1 MQGDGRAADGGSPA
15 GVAAEGAAP
24 RAADVAAKLAALKR
38 SVARVIRGKDEAID
52 WIIASLL
59 ARGHVLIEDI
69 PGVGKTTLAQALAR
83 SLNLVFSRIQ
93 FTSDTLPSDVIGV
106 SLWRAERGEFEFL
119 PGPVFTNVLLADEI
133 NRATPKTQAAL
144 LEAMNERTVTVE
156 KTRYRLREPF
166 MVLATQNPVEYLG
179 TYPLPESQLDR
190 FLLRISLGYPSPQ
203 EELALLQSGGVEDEL
218 DAVQPVLDGA
228 ELVQLQAR
236 VRGVRVAP
244 MLLAYLM
251 ELVHRTRDHA
261 ELALG
266 VSTRGALA
274 LHRACQALA
283 MVEGRDYVIPDDIQR
298 LAVPVMAHRVVLA
311 GGEVGEGWSRSEAE
325 RAMIRAVLEATPVP
339 L

>member
-1 MQGDGRAADGGSPA
+1 MVDA
-15 GVAAEGAAP
+15 V
-24 RAADVAAKLAALKR
+24 AKLAQLKG
-38 SVARVIRGKDEAID
+38 SVGRVIRGKPEAIE
-52 WIIASLL
+52 WIVAALL
-59 ARGHVLIEDI
+59 ARGHVLIEDV

-83 SLNLVFSRIQ
+83 SLNLAFSRIQ

-119 PGPVFTNVLLADEI
+119 PGPIFTNILLADEI

-190 FLLRISLGYPSPQ
+190 FLLRLSLGYPSHD
-203 EELALLQSGGVEDEL
+203 EELGLLRRGGVEDEL
-218 DAVQPVLDGA
+218 EALAPVLDEGEMVELQA
-228 ELVQLQAR
+228 RARAVRIAPQLLEYLLELVQ
-236 VRGVRVAP
+236 
-244 MLLAYLM
+244 
-251 ELVHRTRDHA
+251 RTRKHPS
-261 ELALG
+261 LALG

-274 LHRACQALA
+274 LQRASQALA
-283 MVEGRDYVIPDDIQR
+283 LVEGREYVIPDDIAR
-298 LAVPVMAHRVVLA
+298 MAVPVLAHRMLLA
-311 GGEVGEGWSRSEAE
+311 GGELGEGWSRSESE
-325 RAMIRAVLEATPVP
+325 REIIREILGATPVP

>member
-1 MQGDGRAADGGSPA
+1 MEILDVVDKL
-15 GVAAEGAAP
+15 EG
-24 RAADVAAKLAALKR
+24 LKR

-52 WIIASLL
+52 WIIAALL

-83 SLNLVFSRIQ
+83 SLNLVFTRIQ

-156 KTRYRLREPF
+156 KSRYRLREPF
-166 MVLATQNPVEYLG
+166 LVLATQNPVEYLG

-190 FLLRISLGYPSPQ
+190 FLLRISLGYPAPE
-203 EELALLQSGGVEDEL
+203 EELALLRRGGVEDEL
-218 DAVQPVLDGA
+218 ETVQPVLDAA
-228 ELVQLQAR
+228 ELVRLQTG
-236 VRGVRVAP
+236 VREVRVAP
-244 MLLAYLM
+244 PLLSYML
-251 ELVHRTRDHA
+251 ELVHRTRSHPD
-261 ELALG
+261 LALG

-274 LHRACQALA
+274 LHRACQAVA
-283 MVEGRDYVIPDDIQR
+283 MVEGRDYVIPDDVQR

-311 GGEVGEGWSRSEAE
+311 GGEVSEGWSRSEAE
-325 RAMIRAVLEATPVP
+325 RAVVRGILESTPVP

>member
-1 MQGDGRAADGGSPA
+1 MEILDVVDKL
-15 GVAAEGAAP
+15 EG
-24 RAADVAAKLAALKR
+24 LKR

-52 WIIASLL
+52 WIIAALL

-83 SLNLVFSRIQ
+83 SLNLVFTRIQ

-156 KTRYRLREPF
+156 KSRYRLREPF
-166 MVLATQNPVEYLG
+166 LVLATQNPVEYLG

-190 FLLRISLGYPSPQ
+190 FLLRISLGYPAPE
-203 EELALLQSGGVEDEL
+203 EELELLRRGGVEGEL
-218 DAVQPVLDGA
+218 ETVQPVLEEA
-228 ELVQLQAR
+228 ELVRLQTG
-236 VRGVRVAP
+236 VREVRVAP
-244 MLLAYLM
+244 PLLAYML
-251 ELVHRTRDHA
+251 ELVHRTRSHPD
-261 ELALG
+261 LALG

-274 LHRACQALA
+274 LHRASQALA

-298 LAVPVMAHRVVLA
+298 LAIPVMAHRVVLA

-325 RAMIRAVLEATPVP
+325 RAVIREILDSTAVP

>member
-1 MQGDGRAADGGSPA
+1 MVDVIAQLDG
-15 GVAAEGAAP
+15 
-24 RAADVAAKLAALKR
+24 LKR

-52 WIIASLL
+52 WIIAALL

-69 PGVGKTTLAQALAR
+69 PGVGKTTLAQALSR

-190 FLLRISLGYPSPQ
+190 FLLRISLGYPAPD
-203 EELALLQSGGVEDEL
+203 EELALLRAGGVEGEL
-218 DAVQPVLDGA
+218 EAVQPVLDGSA
-228 ELVQLQAR
+228 LLQLQAK
-236 VRGVRVAP
+236 VREVTVAP
-244 MLLAYLM
+244 ALLAYLL
-251 ELVHRTRDHA
+251 ELVHRTRRHPA
-261 ELALG
+261 LGLG

-274 LHRACQALA
+274 LHRASQALA
-283 MVEGRDYVIPDDIQR
+283 LVEGREYVIPDDVQR

-311 GGEVGEGWSRSEAE
+311 GGEADEGWGRSETE
-325 RAMIRAVLEATPVP
+325 RAVIREVVDGTPVP
-339 L
+339 I

>member
-1 MQGDGRAADGGSPA
+1 MRVTSPA
-15 GVAAEGAAP
+15 VMD
-24 RAADVAAKLAALKR
+24 RLAALQR
-38 SVARVIRGKDEAID
+38 AVAGVIRGKDEMID
-52 WIIASLL
+52 FTIATLL
-59 ARGHVLIEDI
+59 ARGHLLIEDI

-83 SLNLVFSRIQ
+83 CLNLAFSRIQ

-119 PGPVFTNVLLADEI
+119 PGPIFTNVLLADEI

-166 MVLATQNPVEYLG
+166 LVLATQNPVEYLG

-203 EELALLQSGGVEDEL
+203 EERALLEAGGVEEAL
-218 DAVQPVLDGA
+218 EALAPVLEAADVL
-228 ELVQLQAR
+228 ELQRAVGQ
-236 VRGVRVAP
+236 VRVAP
-244 MLLAYLM
+244 PLVEYML
-251 ELVHRTRDHA
+251 ELVHRTRAHPA
-261 ELALG
+261 LVLG

-274 LHRACQALA
+274 LKRACQALA
-283 MVEGRDYVIPDDIQR
+283 LVEGRDYVIPDDIAR
-298 LAVPVMAHRVVLA
+298 LAIPAMAHRIIVA
-311 GGEVGEGWSRSEAE
+311 GAEVSEGWSRSERE
-325 RAMIRAVLEATPVP
+325 RAVMREIVESTPVG

>member
-1 MQGDGRAADGGSPA
+1 MAIAEVA
-15 GVAAEGAAP
+15 G
-24 RAADVAAKLAALKR
+24 KLTRLKQ
-38 SVARVIRGKDEAID
+38 SVARVIRGKDEVID
-52 WIIASLL
+52 WIIAALL

-83 SLNLVFSRIQ
+83 SLSLVFNRIQ
-93 FTSDTLPSDVIGV
+93 FTSDTLPSDIIGV
-106 SLWRAERGEFEFL
+106 SLWRPERGEFEFL
-119 PGPVFTNVLLADEI
+119 PGPIFTNVLLADEI

-166 MVLATQNPVEYLG
+166 LVLATQNPVEYLG

-190 FLLRISLGYPSPQ
+190 FLLRVSLGYPGRE
-203 EELALLQSGGVEDEL
+203 EELALLRQGGVEEEL
-218 DAVQPVLDGA
+218 EAVRPVLEAG
-228 ELVQLQAR
+228 ELVELQAR
-236 VRGVRVAP
+236 VRLVRFAEP
-244 MLLAYLM
+244 LLAYLHD
-251 ELVHRTRDHA
+251 LVQRSRSHG

-283 MVEGRDYVIPDDIQR
+283 LVEGRDFVIPDDIVR

-311 GGEVGEGWSRSEAE
+311 GGEAAEGWSRSEAE
-325 RAMIRAVLEATPVP
+325 RAVIRDLVAATPIP

>member
-1 MQGDGRAADGGSPA
+1 MPVDDIIAQLD
-15 GVAAEGAAP
+15 
-24 RAADVAAKLAALKR
+24 ALKH

-52 WIIASLL
+52 WIIAALL

-69 PGVGKTTLAQALAR
+69 PGVGKTTLAQALSR

-190 FLLRISLGYPSPQ
+190 FLLRISLGYPAPD
-203 EELALLQSGGVEDEL
+203 EELALLRAGGVEGEL
-218 DAVQPVLDGA
+218 EAVQPVLDGSA
-228 ELVQLQAR
+228 LLQLQAR
-236 VRGVRVAP
+236 VREVKVAP
-244 MLLAYLM
+244 ALLTYLL
-251 ELVHRTRDHA
+251 ELVQRTRRHPA
-261 ELALG
+261 LGLG

-274 LHRACQALA
+274 LHRAAQALA
-283 MVEGRDYVIPDDIQR
+283 LVEGREYVIPDDVQR
-298 LAVPVMAHRVVLA
+298 LAVPAMAHRVVLA
-311 GGEVGEGWSRSEAE
+311 GGEGDEGWSRSEAE
-325 RAMIRAVLEATPVP
+325 RAVIREVVDGTPVP
-339 L
+339 V

>member
-1 MQGDGRAADGGSPA
+1 MPVDDIIAQLD
-15 GVAAEGAAP
+15 
-24 RAADVAAKLAALKR
+24 ALKH

-52 WIIASLL
+52 WIIAALL

-69 PGVGKTTLAQALAR
+69 PGVGKTTLAQALSR

-190 FLLRISLGYPSPQ
+190 FLLRISLGYPAPD
-203 EELALLQSGGVEDEL
+203 EELALLRAGGVEGEL
-218 DAVQPVLDGA
+218 EAVQPVLDGSA
-228 ELVQLQAR
+228 LLQLQAR
-236 VRGVRVAP
+236 VREVKVAP
-244 MLLAYLM
+244 ALLTYLL
-251 ELVHRTRDHA
+251 ELVQRTRRHSA
-261 ELALG
+261 LGLG

-274 LHRACQALA
+274 LHRAAQALA
-283 MVEGRDYVIPDDIQR
+283 LVEGREYVIPDDVQR

-311 GGEVGEGWSRSEAE
+311 GGEGDEGWSRSEAE
-325 RAMIRAVLEATPVP
+325 RAVIREVVDGTPVP
-339 L
+339 V

>member
-1 MQGDGRAADGGSPA
+1 MQIVDVVNRL
-15 GVAAEGAAP
+15 EG
-24 RAADVAAKLAALKR
+24 LKH
-38 SVARVIRGKDEAID
+38 SVARVIRGKGEAID
-52 WIIASLL
+52 WIIAALL

-69 PGVGKTTLAQALAR
+69 PGVGKTTLAQALSR

-106 SLWRAERGEFEFL
+106 SIWRPERGEFEFL

-144 LEAMNERTVTVE
+144 LEAMNERTVTVD

-166 MVLATQNPVEYLG
+166 LVLATQNPVEYLG

-190 FLLRISLGYPSPQ
+190 FLLRISLGYPSHD
-203 EELALLQSGGVEDEL
+203 EELELLRSGGVEAEL
-218 DAVQPVLDGA
+218 EAVQPVLEGA

-236 VRGVRVAP
+236 VRQVRVAP
-244 MLLAYLM
+244 PLLSYML
-251 ELVHRTRDHA
+251 ELVDRTRRHPS
-261 ELALG
+261 LALG

-283 MVEGRDYVIPDDIQR
+283 MVESRDYVIPDDVQR
-298 LAVPVMAHRVVLA
+298 LAVPVMAHRVMMT
-311 GGEVGEGWSRSEAE
+311 GGEATEGWSRSEAE
-325 RAMIRAVLEATPVP
+325 RAIIQEIVDGTPVP

>member
-1 MQGDGRAADGGSPA
+1 VVDA
-15 GVAAEGAAP
+15 V
-24 RAADVAAKLAALKR
+24 AKLEQLKR
-38 SVARVIRGKDEAID
+38 SVSRVIRGQSEVID
-52 WIIASLL
+52 WVIAALL
-59 ARGHVLIEDI
+59 ARGHVLIEDV

-119 PGPVFTNVLLADEI
+119 PGPVFTNILLADEI

-190 FLLRISLGYPSPQ
+190 FLLRISLGYPSP
-203 EELALLQSGGVEDEL
+203 EDELELLRCGGVEEEL
-218 DAVQPVLDGA
+218 DALEPVLGEGEVV
-228 ELVQLQAR
+228 ELQRRAR
-236 VRGVRVAP
+236 AVRVAP
-244 MLLAYLM
+244 LLAQYLLD
-251 ELVHRTRDHA
+251 LVQRSRHHPS
-261 ELALG
+261 LALG

-274 LHRACQALA
+274 LQRAAQALA
-283 MVEGRDYVIPDDIQR
+283 LVESREYVIPDDIAR
-298 LAVPVMAHRVVLA
+298 MAVPVLAHRVLLA
-311 GGEVGEGWSRSEAE
+311 GGELGEGWSRSESE
-325 RAMIRAVLEATPVP
+325 REIIREILSSAPVP

>member
-1 MQGDGRAADGGSPA
+1 VDVVNRL
-15 GVAAEGAAP
+15 EG
-24 RAADVAAKLAALKR
+24 LKH
-38 SVARVIRGKDEAID
+38 SVARVIRGKGEAID
-52 WIIASLL
+52 WIIAALL

-69 PGVGKTTLAQALAR
+69 PGVGKTTLAQALSR

-106 SLWRAERGEFEFL
+106 SIWRPERGEFEFL

-144 LEAMNERTVTVE
+144 LEAMNERTVTVD

-166 MVLATQNPVEYLG
+166 LVLATQNPVEYLG

-190 FLLRISLGYPSPQ
+190 FLLRISLGYPSHD
-203 EELALLQSGGVEDEL
+203 EELELLRSGGVEAEL
-218 DAVQPVLDGA
+218 EAVQPVLEGA

-236 VRGVRVAP
+236 VRQVRVAP
-244 MLLAYLM
+244 PLLSYML
-251 ELVHRTRDHA
+251 ELVDRTRRHPS
-261 ELALG
+261 LALG

-283 MVEGRDYVIPDDIQR
+283 MVESRDYVIPDDVQR
-298 LAVPVMAHRVVLA
+298 LAVPVMAHRVMMT
-311 GGEVGEGWSRSEAE
+311 GGEATEGWSRSEAE
-325 RAMIRAVLEATPVP
+325 RAIIQEIVDGTPVP

>member
-1 MQGDGRAADGGSPA
+1 MQIVDVVNRLDG
-15 GVAAEGAAP
+15 
-24 RAADVAAKLAALKR
+24 LKR

-52 WIIASLL
+52 WIIAALL

-93 FTSDTLPSDVIGV
+93 CTSDTLPSDVIGV
-106 SLWRAERGEFEFL
+106 SLWRVERGEFEFL

-144 LEAMNERTVTVE
+144 LEAMSERTVTVE

-166 MVLATQNPVEYLG
+166 IVLATQNPVEYLG

-190 FLLRISLGYPSPQ
+190 FLLRISLGYPAPD
-203 EELALLQSGGVEDEL
+203 EELALLRSGGVEGEL
-218 DAVQPVLDGA
+218 EAIRPVLEGA

-236 VRGVRVAP
+236 VREVRVAP
-244 MLLAYLM
+244 PLLEYLLD
-251 ELVHRTRDHA
+251 LVHRTRAHPA
-261 ELALG
+261 LGLG

-274 LHRACQALA
+274 LHRASQALA

-298 LAVPVMAHRVVLA
+298 LAVAVMAHRVVLA

-325 RAMIRAVLEATPVP
+325 RAVIREIVDSAPVP

>member
-1 MQGDGRAADGGSPA
+1 MPLVDVIAQLDG
-15 GVAAEGAAP
+15 
-24 RAADVAAKLAALKR
+24 LKR

-52 WIIASLL
+52 WIIAALL

-69 PGVGKTTLAQALAR
+69 PGVGKTTLAQALSR

-190 FLLRISLGYPSPQ
+190 FLLRISLGYPAPD
-203 EELALLQSGGVEDEL
+203 EELALLRAGGVEGEL
-218 DAVQPVLDGA
+218 EAVQPVLDGS

-236 VRGVRVAP
+236 VREVMVAP
-244 MLLAYLM
+244 ALLAYLL
-251 ELVHRTRDHA
+251 ELVHRTRRHPA
-261 ELALG
+261 LGLG

-274 LHRACQALA
+274 LHRAAQALA
-283 MVEGRDYVIPDDIQR
+283 LVEGREYVIPDDVQR

-311 GGEVGEGWSRSEAE
+311 GGEAGEGWSRSEAE
-325 RAMIRAVLEATPVP
+325 RAIIQEVVDGTPVP
-339 L
+339 I

>member
-1 MQGDGRAADGGSPA
+1 MA
-15 GVAAEGAAP
+15 
-24 RAADVAAKLAALKR
+24 AADVIEQLSGLKS
-38 SVARVIRGKDEAID
+38 SVARVIRGKSEAID
-52 WIIASLL
+52 WTIAALL

-83 SLNLVFSRIQ
+83 SLNLAFSRIQ

-106 SLWRAERGEFEFL
+106 SLWRAERGEFEFM
-119 PGPVFTNVLLADEI
+119 PGPVFTNVLLADEV

-166 MVLATQNPVEYLG
+166 IVLATQNPVEYIG

-190 FLLRISLGYPSPQ
+190 FLMRLSLGYP
-203 EELALLQSGGVEDEL
+203 ERDVEMTLLRAGGVEDEL
-218 DAVQPVLDGA
+218 EAVRPVLDGA
-228 ELVQLQAR
+228 QILHLQSSVKA
-236 VRGVRVAP
+236 VRVAEN
-244 MLLAYLM
+244 LLAYLM
-251 ELVHRTRDHA
+251 ELVARTRSHPA
-261 ELALG
+261 LLLG

-283 MVEGRDYVIPDDIQR
+283 LVEGRDYVIPDDIVR
-298 LAVPVMAHRVVLA
+298 LAAPVMAHRIILA
-311 GGEVGEGWSRSEAE
+311 GSEAREGWSRGEAE
-325 RAMIRAVLEATPVP
+325 REVIGEIVSATSVP

>member
-1 MQGDGRAADGGSPA
+1 MQIVDVINKLDG
-15 GVAAEGAAP
+15 
-24 RAADVAAKLAALKR
+24 LKR
-38 SVARVIRGKDEAID
+38 SVATVIRGKDEAID
-52 WIIASLL
+52 WTIAALL

-93 FTSDTLPSDVIGV
+93 FTSDTLPTDVIGV
-106 SLWRAERGEFEFL
+106 SLWRAERGEFEFI

-144 LEAMNERTVTVE
+144 LEAMNERTVTVD

-166 MVLATQNPVEYLG
+166 LVLATQNPVEYLG

-190 FLLRISLGYPSPQ
+190 FLLRISLGYPAPD
-203 EELALLQSGGVEDEL
+203 EELELLRRGGVEAEL
-218 DAVQPVLDGA
+218 EAIQPVLDGA
-228 ELVQLQAR
+228 DLVQLQTQ
-236 VRGVRVAP
+236 VRQVRFAP
-244 MLLAYLM
+244 SLLAYLL
-251 ELVHRTRDHA
+251 ELVSRTRRHPS
-261 ELALG
+261 LALG

-283 MVEGRDYVIPDDIQR
+283 MVESRDYVIPDDVQR

-311 GGEVGEGWSRSEAE
+311 GGEVAEGWSRSESE
-325 RAMIRAVLEATPVP
+325 RAIIREIVDETPVP

>member
-1 MQGDGRAADGGSPA
+1 MVG
-15 GVAAEGAAP
+15 
-24 RAADVAAKLAALKR
+24 KLDELKR
-38 SVARVIRGKDEAID
+38 SVARVIRGKAEVIEET
-52 WIIASLL
+52 IAALL

-69 PGVGKTTLAQALAR
+69 PGVGKTTLAQALSR
-83 SLNLVFSRIQ
+83 SLNLTFSRIQ

-166 MVLATQNPVEYLG
+166 LVIATQNPVEYLG

-190 FLLRISLGYPSPQ
+190 FLLRIAIGYPSAE
-203 EELALLQSGGVEDEL
+203 EELELLRRGGVEGEL
-218 DAVQPVLDGA
+218 EAVQPVLDGA
-228 ELVQLQAR
+228 ELLELQAR
-236 VRGVRVAP
+236 VRQVRVAP
-244 MLLAYLM
+244 ALLAYLL
-251 ELVHRTRDHA
+251 ELVQRSRRHPA
-261 ELALG
+261 LALG

-274 LHRACQALA
+274 LHRACQAMAL
-283 MVEGRDYVIPDDIQR
+283 VERRDYVIPDDVQR
-298 LAVPVMAHRVVLA
+298 LAVPVMAHRMVLA
-311 GGEVGEGWSRSEAE
+311 GGDVGEGWSRSEAE
-325 RAMIRAVLEATPVP
+325 RGIVREIVEATPVP

>member
-1 MQGDGRAADGGSPA
+1 MA
-15 GVAAEGAAP
+15 VAE
-24 RAADVAAKLAALKR
+24 VAQQLSALKG

-52 WIIASLL
+52 WIIAALL

-83 SLNLVFSRIQ
+83 SLNLTFSRIQ

-106 SLWRAERGEFEFL
+106 SLWRPERSEFEFL

-133 NRATPKTQAAL
+133 NRTTPKTQAAL

-166 MVLATQNPVEYLG
+166 LVIATQNPVEYLG

-190 FLLRISLGYPSPQ
+190 FLLRISLGYPSGD
-203 EELALLQSGGVEDEL
+203 EELELMRRGGVEDALEK
-218 DAVQPVLDGA
+218 VGPVLNGA
-228 ELVQLQAR
+228 ELLQLQER
-236 VRGVRVAP
+236 VKQVRVAAP
-244 MLLAYLM
+244 LLEYML
-251 ELVHRTRDHA
+251 ELVHRSRSHPS
-261 ELALG
+261 LMLG

-283 MVEGRDYVIPDDIQR
+283 LVEGRDYVIPDDVAR
-298 LAVPVMAHRVVLA
+298 LAVPIMAHRVVL
-311 GGEVGEGWSRSEAE
+311 GGGDGSGGWSRSEAE
-325 RAMIRAVLEATPVP
+325 RAVITEILDTTSVP

>member
-1 MQGDGRAADGGSPA
+1 MPLLDVIAQLDG
-15 GVAAEGAAP
+15 
-24 RAADVAAKLAALKR
+24 LKR

-52 WIIASLL
+52 WIIAALL

-69 PGVGKTTLAQALAR
+69 PGVGKTTLAQALSR

-190 FLLRISLGYPSPQ
+190 FLLRISLGYPAPD
-203 EELALLQSGGVEDEL
+203 EELALLRAGGVEGEL
-218 DAVQPVLDGA
+218 ETVQPVLDGG
-228 ELVQLQAR
+228 ELVRLQAR
-236 VRGVRVAP
+236 VREVKVAP
-244 MLLAYLM
+244 PLLAYLL
-251 ELVHRTRDHA
+251 ELVHRTRRHPA
-261 ELALG
+261 LGLG

-274 LHRACQALA
+274 LHRAAQALA
-283 MVEGRDYVIPDDIQR
+283 LVEGREYVIPDDVQR

-311 GGEVGEGWSRSEAE
+311 GGEAGEGWSRSEAE
-325 RAMIRAVLEATPVP
+325 RAIIREVVDGTPVP
-339 L
+339 I

>member
-1 MQGDGRAADGGSPA
+1 MPLVDVIAQLDG
-15 GVAAEGAAP
+15 
-24 RAADVAAKLAALKR
+24 LKR

-52 WIIASLL
+52 WIIAALL

-69 PGVGKTTLAQALAR
+69 PGVGKTTLAQALSR

-190 FLLRISLGYPSPQ
+190 FLLRISLGYPAPD
-203 EELALLQSGGVEDEL
+203 EELALLRAGGVEGEL
-218 DAVQPVLDGA
+218 EAVQPVLDGS

-236 VRGVRVAP
+236 VREVQVAP
-244 MLLAYLM
+244 ALLAYLL
-251 ELVHRTRDHA
+251 ELVHRTRRHPA
-261 ELALG
+261 LGLG

-274 LHRACQALA
+274 LHRAVQALA
-283 MVEGRDYVIPDDIQR
+283 LVEGREYVIPDDVQR

-311 GGEVGEGWSRSEAE
+311 GGEAGEGWSRSEAE
-325 RAMIRAVLEATPVP
+325 RAIIQEVVDGTPVP
-339 L
+339 I

>member
-1 MQGDGRAADGGSPA
+1 MQVVDVVNRLDG
-15 GVAAEGAAP
+15 
-24 RAADVAAKLAALKR
+24 LKR

-52 WIIASLL
+52 WIIAALL

-69 PGVGKTTLAQALAR
+69 PGVGKTTLAQVLSR
-83 SLNLVFSRIQ
+83 SLNLNFSRIQ

-166 MVLATQNPVEYLG
+166 IVLATQNPVEYLG

-190 FLLRISLGYPSPQ
+190 FLLRISLGYPDAE
-203 EELALLQSGGVEDEL
+203 EELALLRRGGVEDEME
-218 DAVQPVLDGA
+218 AVQPVLEGA
-228 ELVQLQAR
+228 VLVQLQAR
-236 VRGVRVAP
+236 VREVRVAAP
-244 MLLAYLM
+244 LLAYQL
-251 ELVHRTRDHA
+251 ELVHRTRRHPA
-261 ELALG
+261 LALG

-274 LHRACQALA
+274 LHRASQALA
-283 MVEGRDYVIPDDIQR
+283 MVEGRDYVIPDDVAR
-298 LAVPVMAHRVVLA
+298 LALPVMAHRVVLA
-311 GGEVGEGWSRSEAE
+311 GGETGEGWSRSEAE
-325 RAMIRAVLEATPVP
+325 RDVIREILDSTPVP

>member
-1 MQGDGRAADGGSPA
+1 M
-15 GVAAEGAAP
+15 
-24 RAADVAAKLAALKR
+24 AALDVVGKLDQLKT
-38 SVARVIRGKDEAID
+38 SVARVIRGKAEVID
-52 WIIASLL
+52 MIIAAML

-83 SLNLVFSRIQ
+83 SLDLSFTRIQ

-106 SLWRAERGEFEFL
+106 SLWRSERGEFEFL

-156 KTRYRLREPF
+156 KIRYRLREPF
-166 MVLATQNPVEYLG
+166 LVVATQNPVEYLG

-190 FLLRISLGYPSPQ
+190 FLLRIALGYPAPD
-203 EELALLQSGGVEDEL
+203 EELALLRCGGVEGEL
-218 DAVQPVLDGA
+218 EAVRPVLEGA
-228 ELVQLQAR
+228 EMVELQAR
-236 VRGVRVAP
+236 VRRVRVAEP
-244 MLLAYLM
+244 LLRYLL
-251 ELVHRTRDHA
+251 ELVERSRSHPS
-261 ELALG
+261 LALG

-283 MVEGRDYVIPDDIQR
+283 LVEGRDYVIPDDAVR
-298 LAVPVMAHRVVLA
+298 LAVPVMAHRIVLS
-311 GGEVGEGWSRSEAE
+311 GGDVGEGWSRSEAE
-325 RAMIRAVLEATPVP
+325 RTVIGEIVAATPIP

>member
-1 MQGDGRAADGGSPA
+1 VPLVDVIAQLDG
-15 GVAAEGAAP
+15 
-24 RAADVAAKLAALKR
+24 LKR

-52 WIIASLL
+52 WIIAALL

-69 PGVGKTTLAQALAR
+69 PGVGKTTLAQALSR

-190 FLLRISLGYPSPQ
+190 FLLRISLGYPAPD
-203 EELALLQSGGVEDEL
+203 EELALLRAGGVEGEL
-218 DAVQPVLDGA
+218 EAVQPVLDGS
-228 ELVQLQAR
+228 ELVRLQAR
-236 VRGVRVAP
+236 VREVQVAP
-244 MLLAYLM
+244 ALLAYLL
-251 ELVHRTRDHA
+251 ELVHRTRRHPA
-261 ELALG
+261 LGLG

-274 LHRACQALA
+274 LHRAAQALA
-283 MVEGRDYVIPDDIQR
+283 LVEGREYVIPDDVQR

-311 GGEVGEGWSRSEAE
+311 GGEAGEGWSRSEAE
-325 RAMIRAVLEATPVP
+325 RAIIQEVVDGTPVP
-339 L
+339 I

>member
-1 MQGDGRAADGGSPA
+1 MPLVDVIAQLDG
-15 GVAAEGAAP
+15 
-24 RAADVAAKLAALKR
+24 LKR

-52 WIIASLL
+52 WIIAALL

-69 PGVGKTTLAQALAR
+69 PGVGKTTLAQALSR

-190 FLLRISLGYPSPQ
+190 FLLRISLGYPAPD
-203 EELALLQSGGVEDEL
+203 EELALLRAGGVEGEL
-218 DAVQPVLDGA
+218 EAVQPVLDGSA
-228 ELVQLQAR
+228 LLQLQAK
-236 VRGVRVAP
+236 VREVTVAP
-244 MLLAYLM
+244 ALLAYLL
-251 ELVHRTRDHA
+251 ELVHRTRRHPA
-261 ELALG
+261 LGLG

-274 LHRACQALA
+274 LHRASQALA
-283 MVEGRDYVIPDDIQR
+283 LVEGREYVIPDDVQR

-311 GGEVGEGWSRSEAE
+311 GGEADEGWSRSETE
-325 RAMIRAVLEATPVP
+325 RAVIREVVDETPVP
-339 L
+339 I